1 MSTNSERLA
10 AYLAAEAKVLV
21 GQEVR
26 TEGPNGGMQI
36 WRGAE
41 LQQLREEI
49 RKLQAVVATE
59 EAAAARRPTI
69 GGLGYGL
76 ASFDNCR

>member
-1 MSTNSERLA
+1 MSTNSDRLA
-10 AYLAAEAKVLV
+10 AYIAAEAKVLV

-36 WRGAE
+36 WRGADLE
-41 LQQLREEI
+41 QLQGEI
-49 RKLQAVVATE
+49 RKLQAAVANET
-59 EAAAARRPTI
+59 AAAARRPTF
-69 GGLGYGL
+69 GGLGYSL